1 MENTTTSMTSRVNY
15 TADMFIMGMMRLLK
29 VVPSSRMDVVSG
41 YVSTAVV
48 LFTVITNC
56 IVCVV
61 LLKPHMRSS
70 PTNVIL
76 VALSITTTLTGV
88 WPLPCNVY
96 FYVLGGYA
104 DWVPAGWCFA
114 YECLIDYLPTIFH
127 TASIWL
133 TVLLA
138 VQRYVIVCHSGSAA
152 SRRFCTVDNAARAIV
167 GVMVAAV
174 MSHAFRFAE
183 RRFTAVTYPSILY
196 GDRRN
201 VSACIDEL
209 VPFVDRHANVYFGVY
224 YVFRVVFVNV
234 VPCTVL
240 VLLNAALVHTM
251 RAAEARRKALL
262 RFHRRS
268 EFRRLAESNSTTLML
283 IVVVGVF
290 LIVEFPMAVIFVTL
304 IVNNVFGLEMF
315 DENTSSMAT
324 SIVNLCILF
333 SYLINFFIY
342 CAMSRQFRD
351 TFCRLFVQRVASPV
365 IDSRAISVRGTSTRG
380 LGGADAYSQIPDTDQ
395 RVIALV

>member
-1 MENTTTSMTSRVNY
+1 MENATFDDNY
-15 TADMFIMGMMRLLK
+15 TAEEFQLSLMPKL
-29 VVPSSRMDVVSG
+29 VPSSQMDIISG

-48 LFTVITNC
+48 LFTVVTNC

-96 FYVLGGYA
+96 FYVLGRYA
-104 DWVPAGWCFA
+104 DWVPAGWCFV

-138 VQRYVIVCHSGSAA
+138 VQRYVSVCHSGSAA
-152 SRRFCTVDNAARAIV
+152 SRRFRTVTNAARAIV
-167 GVMVAAV
+167 GVMIAAV
-174 MSHAFRFAE
+174 LSHAFRFAE
-183 RRFTAVTYPSILY
+183 RRFSAVVLPSILY
-196 GDRRN
+196 SDGRN
-201 VSACIDEL
+201 VSACIDQL
-209 VPFVDRHANVYFGVY
+209 VPFVHRYQDVYFSVY

-262 RFHRRS
+262 KFHRRS

-304 IVNNVFGLEMF
+304 IISNVFELDVF
-315 DENTSSMAT
+315 DQSSSSMAT

-342 CAMSRQFRD
+342 CAMSRQFRE
-351 TFCRLFVQRVASPV
+351 TFCGLFVRRVTSPARSSRV
-365 IDSRAISVRGTSTRG
+365 ISLHGTSTR
-380 LGGADAYSQIPDTDQ
+380 LGGEGAYSQVADTDQ
-395 RVIALV
+395 RGTALV

>member
-1 MENTTTSMTSRVNY
+1 MENMTTTAMTTVTFGFND
-15 TADMFIMGMMRLLK
+15 TADGFQRGLSASPK
-29 VVPSSRMDVVSG
+29 VVPSSQMDIVSG

-48 LFTVITNC
+48 LFTVVTNC

-96 FYVLGGYA
+96 FYVLGRYG
-104 DWVPAGWCFA
+104 DWVPAGWCFV
-114 YECLIDYLPTIFH
+114 YDCLIDYLPTIFH

-138 VQRYVIVCHSGSAA
+138 VQRYVSVCHSGSAA
-152 SRRFCTVDNAARAIV
+152 SRRFRTVSNAGWAIV
-167 GVMVAAV
+167 GVMIAAV
-174 MSHAFRFAE
+174 LSHAFRFGE
-183 RRFTAVTYPSILY
+183 RRFTAVEIPSLY
-196 GDRRN
+196 GDGRN
-201 VSACIDEL
+201 VSACFDQL
-209 VPFVDRHANVYFGVY
+209 APFVHRHQDVYFSVY

-290 LIVEFPMAVIFVTL
+290 LLVEFPMAVIFVML
-304 IVNNVFGLEMF
+304 I
-315 DENTSSMAT
+315 
-324 SIVNLCILF
+324 I
-333 SYLINFFIY
+333 
-342 CAMSRQFRD
+342 R
-351 TFCRLFVQRVASPV
+351 PV
-365 IDSRAISVRGTSTRG
+365 IAPGGLRAPAEVLLETSGRDVR
-380 LGGADAYSQIPDTDQ
+380 
-395 RVIALV
+395 IAHHQ

>member
-1 MENTTTSMTSRVNY
+1 VFNRSMANATT
-15 TADMFIMGMMRLLK
+15 AAFDFK
-29 VVPSSRMDVVSG
+29 WVPSSKMYVVSG

-48 LFTVITNC
+48 LFTVVTNC

-61 LLKPHMRSS
+61 LLKPHMRTS

-104 DWVPAGWCFA
+104 EWVPAGWCFL
-114 YECLIDYLPTIFH
+114 YECLSDYLPTIFH
-127 TASIWL
+127 TASVWL

-138 VQRYVIVCHSGSAA
+138 VQRYVSVCHSSSAA
-152 SRRFCTVDNAARAIV
+152 SRRFRTVDTAARAIV
-167 GVMVAAV
+167 GVMVAAI
-174 MSHAFRFAE
+174 MSHVFRFAE
-183 RRFTAVTYPSILY
+183 RRFTAVVLPSMMY
-196 GDRRN
+196 GDGRN
-201 VSACIDEL
+201 VSACIDQL
-209 VPFVDRHANVYFGVY
+209 VPFVRRHQHVYFGVY
-224 YVFRVVFVNV
+224 YVFRAVFVNV

-262 RFHRRS
+262 RCHRRS

-290 LIVEFPMAVIFVTL
+290 LLVEFPMAVIFVTL
-304 IVNNVFGLEMF
+304 VISNVFDLDVF
-315 DENTSSMAT
+315 DQSSSSIAT

-342 CAMSRQFRD
+342 CAMSRQFRE
-351 TFCRLFVQRVASPV
+351 TFCRLFVRRDTSPNRSSRV
-365 IDSRAISVRGTSTRG
+365 ISLHGTSTHG
-380 LGGADAYSQIPDTDQ
+380 LAGGGDTYSQVPETDQ
-395 RVIALV
+395 RPTALAV

>member
-1 MENTTTSMTSRVNY
+1 MENATTTMTLTDANY
-15 TADMFIMGMMRLLK
+15 TAHNFSAEQPKL
-29 VVPSSRMDVVSG
+29 VPSSDMDVISG

-48 LFTVITNC
+48 LFTVVTNC

-61 LLKPHMRSS
+61 LLKPHMRTS

-76 VALSITTTLTGV
+76 IALSITTTLTGV

-96 FYVLGGYA
+96 FYVFGAYA
-104 DWVPAGWCFA
+104 DWVPAGWCFV

-138 VQRYVIVCHSGSAA
+138 VQRYVSVCHSGSVA
-152 SRRFCTVDNAARAIV
+152 SHRFRTVYNAARAIV

-174 MSHAFRFAE
+174 LSHAFRFAE
-183 RRFTAVTYPSILY
+183 RRFTAVVHPSKLD
-196 GDRRN
+196 GRN
-201 VSACIDEL
+201 VSACMDQL
-209 VPFVDRHANVYFGVY
+209 VPFVERHQDLYFSVY

-234 VPCTVL
+234 LPCLVL

-262 RFHRRS
+262 KYHRRS
-268 EFRRLAESNSTTLML
+268 ECRRLAESNSTTLML

-290 LIVEFPMAVIFVTL
+290 LLVELPMAVIFVTL
-304 IVNNVFGLEMF
+304 IISNVLELEMF
-315 DENTSSMAT
+315 DPSSSSTAT
-324 SIVNLCILF
+324 SVVNLCILF

-351 TFCRLFVQRVASPV
+351 TFRGLFVRRAASPV
-365 IDSRAISVRGTSTRG
+365 TGSRVISVHGTSTHG
-380 LGGADAYSQIPDTDQ
+380 LGGAEAYSQVPESDIRPTAM
-395 RVIALV
+395 I